1 MSVTQIF
8 FSFLFI
14 ITSILFFWNLSTNKI
29 SYAYL
34 FFLLSI
40 PMVIK
45 LPFLITIV
53 DHNKFNFRI
62 AEGVNI
68 IGLYQFIFLL
78 FIIKKK
84 AFKSLIKYF
93 NKNKIIVV
101 FLISA
106 ISLSVI
112 QYKNGDFGIKSIL
125 LGLTEIIDPLIFVLI
140 TSYVFLMKNINLF
153 KILRILNYSTL
164 FFLLFTIFNGL
175 FLKEVAGDLRI
186 SGGVFGNATLAGS
199 VFATMLFYNSSPIF
213 SKFKKS
219 QKENIFFSIMFLV
232 LLIFTKTR
240 GALLGLVI
248 AYFMTF
254 WNSNRKIKLN
264 LILWGTPILLL
275 LIPYVMNVYSS
286 RTNSLDDNS
295 ILVRFL
301 RNFTAFEYLQQNPFG
316 GIGWANP
323 PSIQSSIFESL
334 GFKDP
339 NYEIHFHIYN
349 TFLAWASYG
358 GILTGISLIYILFI
372 SLRNPFNKCSLANIL
387 NGAIIIWIVDFMTTG
402 NMLLFSGYPYPGVIF
417 FFLTLALK
425 LAYNYEKQKY
435 NFNSK

>member
-1 MSVTQIF
+1 MSIIQIF
-8 FSFLFI
+8 FSVLFL
-14 ITSILFFWNLSTNKI
+14 ITSICFFISLLKNKI
-29 SYAYL
+29 INAYIY
-34 FFLLSI
+34 FLLCI
-40 PMVIK
+40 PIVIK
-45 LPFLITIV
+45 LPFLVTIV
-53 DHNKFNFRI
+53 DHNLFKFRV
-62 AEGVNI
+62 AEGVSF
-68 IGLYQFIFLL
+68 IGVYQFMFLFKL
-78 FIIKKK
+78 LRNKTFLSFFRYLKKKKVIHAFIIC
-84 AFKSLIKYF
+84 ALS
-93 NKNKIIVV
+93 
-101 FLISA
+101 ISFY
-106 ISLSVI
+106 
-112 QYKNGDFGIKSIL
+112 QYTYGNFGIKSIL

-153 KILRILNYSTL
+153 KILRILNYSVL

-323 PSIQSSIFESL
+323 PSIQSSITESL

-372 SLRNPFNKCSLANIL
+372 SLRNPVNKCFLANIL